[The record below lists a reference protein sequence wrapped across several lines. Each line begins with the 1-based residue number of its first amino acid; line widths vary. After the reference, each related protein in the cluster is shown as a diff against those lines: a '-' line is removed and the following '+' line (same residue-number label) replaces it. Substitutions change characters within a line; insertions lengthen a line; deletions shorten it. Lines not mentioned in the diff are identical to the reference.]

1 MIGNLQ
7 EERVIISASWLIFF
21 WLLEDFATDCT
32 DGLVFMG
39 TFLVLLTTQR
49 ALTLRATFTHFFFF
63 VLSSMHANAC
73 LRCTFRFDILA
84 CGLQLL
90 GTGTPKHLNPEPED
104 RCSWASSAPA
114 LIIWLYYDVCV
125 VDVSMYVPVGVDR
138 NQMFPDSTW
147 QR

>member
-32 DGLVFMG
+32 DGLVFMWHFSG
-39 TFLVLLTTQR
+39 VIDHSTCSNT
-49 ALTLRATFTHFFFF
+49 ASHIHTLFFF
-63 VLSSMHANAC
+63 VLSTMHANAC

>member
-32 DGLVFMG
+32 DGLVFMWHFSG
-39 TFLVLLTTQR
+39 VIDHSTCSNT
-49 ALTLRATFTHFFFF
+49 ASHIHTLFFC